1 MNYMM
6 SRKLSFSDA
15 ADSLGIAISNVFLFP
30 WYSRNSLRYHF
41 QILLRVRDCR
51 LDGLWLALVF
61 ASAHFLHS
69 DRVPNPAVEGPFAP
83 AIA

>member
-1 MNYMM
+1 MM

-15 ADSLGIAISNVFLFP
+15 ADSLGIPISNVFLFP
-30 WYSRNSLRYHF
+30 CYHF

-69 DRVPNPAVEGPFAP
+69 NRVPNPALGGLFAA

>member
-15 ADSLGIAISNVFLFP
+15 ADSLGIPISNVFLFP

-69 DRVPNPAVEGPFAP
+69 NRVPNPALGGLFAA

>member
-1 MNYMM
+1 M
-6 SRKLSFSDA
+6 SRKLSFSDPPTEE
-15 ADSLGIAISNVFLFP
+15 FLFQA
-30 WYSRNSLRYHF
+30 YSYFHDDEEFSVPLSAHSRTRA
-41 QILLRVRDCR
+41 R

-69 DRVPNPAVEGPFAP
+69 NRVPNPAVEGPFAA